1 MNATNKKQYVSS
13 WKGRKIQGQVQV
25 SIKPSWSPVSRW
37 SHSSAASERKLRP
50 QSWSM
55 SSCISSSCDGV
66 SCSRDFRAGW
76 QCCQGQQEEPD
87 NPETPPTGHQKRRRV
102 EQVAIGRDHCSGRRP
117 PEHPGRAA
125 AKEEPEWQQGLFGQP
140 GVLRNSC
147 FTDYLKTEF

>member
-50 QSWSM
+50 QSWSR

-66 SCSRDFRAGW
+66 SCPIYSRAGW

-87 NPETPPTGHQKRRRV
+87 NPETPPAGHQKRRRV
-102 EQVAIGRDHCSGRRP
+102 
-117 PEHPGRAA
+117 
-125 AKEEPEWQQGLFGQP
+125 AKEEPEWQQGLFGQS
-140 GVLRNSC
+140 GVLGIAVLQIISN
-147 FTDYLKTEF
+147 